1 MWPWLFRTLFSA
13 LLIGFVVDFENK
25 VTSMKNKVYGDH
37 FDWVIK
43 KATSSEGDPP
53 NDVTSGMGHYL
64 LLKTYGKRTGQK
76 ASYVSNGISRSDN
89 GACLSFYYFINGKRG
104 GKLTVSI
111 LSKSGWVSTA
121 KVLWSN
127 TGNQSGNWKFAKVSL
142 PKTLTSQ
149 SYDIMFTGTVGT
161 DHSGSLAIDDITL
174 KNTGVCWSY
183 RELFFL
189 YQRKLQDALKH
200 CFCFHLD
207 TMVYFIM

>member
-1 MWPWLFRTLFSA
+1 MFKDKYIIQKEIFTNFKKKCDLSYVRTMCSSF
-13 LLIGFVVDFENK
+13 LLGFVVDFENK

-43 KATSSEGDPP
+43 KATSTGDGPFT
-53 NDVTSGMGHYL
+53 DVTSGMGHYL

-89 GACLSFYYFINGKRG
+89 GACLSFYYFINGQRV
-104 GKLTVSI
+104 GKMTVSI

-121 KVLWSN
+121 KILWSN

-161 DHSGSLAIDDITL
+161 DNSGSVAIDDITL
-174 KNTGVCWSY
+174 KNTGVC
-183 RELFFL
+183 
-189 YQRKLQDALKH
+189 
-200 CFCFHLD
+200 
-207 TMVYFIM
+207 

>member
-1 MWPWLFRTLFSA
+1 
-13 LLIGFVVDFENK
+13 
-25 VTSMKNKVYGDH
+25 MKNKVYGDH

-43 KATSSEGDPP
+43 KATSSGGGPP

-89 GACLSFYYFINGKRG
+89 GACLSFYYFINEQRV

-142 PKTLTSQ
+142 PKSLTSQ

-161 DHSGSLAIDDITL
+161 DNSGSVAIDDITL
-174 KNTGVCWSY
+174 KNTGVC
-183 RELFFL
+183 
-189 YQRKLQDALKH
+189 
-200 CFCFHLD
+200 
-207 TMVYFIM
+207 